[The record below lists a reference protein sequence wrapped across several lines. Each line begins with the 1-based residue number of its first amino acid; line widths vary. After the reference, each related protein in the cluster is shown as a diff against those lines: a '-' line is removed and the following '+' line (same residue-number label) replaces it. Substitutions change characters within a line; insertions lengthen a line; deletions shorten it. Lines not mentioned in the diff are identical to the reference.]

1 MKIDTVKLESMLN
14 HFLAAVK
21 EVYGASSAHLLNALD
36 LISTDP
42 KRAEESPKISRV
54 MSSLIP
60 TAKTCPQKEFIRLA
74 DKVIE
79 VFEKVAM
86 EGHIEQLEKFEV
98 IPVGA
103 ETYIVRE
110 HLLMTEDEFNDIFA
124 GIQIGVD
131 EQR

>member
-1 MKIDTVKLESMLN
+1 MKIDTVKLECMLN

-60 TAKTCPQKEFIRLA
+60 AAKTCSQKEFVRLA

-79 VFEKVAM
+79 VFEKAAM

-98 IPVGA
+98 IPVDD
-103 ETYIVRE
+103 ETYIVRK
-110 HLLMTEDEFNDIFA
+110 HLFMTEDELDDILA
-124 GIQIGVD
+124 GIQFGVT
-131 EQR
+131 EQT